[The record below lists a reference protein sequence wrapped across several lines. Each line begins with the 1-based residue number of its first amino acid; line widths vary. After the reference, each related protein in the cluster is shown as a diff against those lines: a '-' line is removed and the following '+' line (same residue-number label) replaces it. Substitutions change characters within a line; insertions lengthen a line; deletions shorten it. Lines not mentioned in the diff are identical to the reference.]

1 MVFVVAG
8 KTLGHM
14 KKKKKKKRSMGVAT
28 PGGLGGSTGAWQL
41 IHPTRTYLYLL
52 DSQSGCRCTER
63 LRLIMCGNV
72 GVQAPIESNMR
83 QPMDRSKPP
92 LVHSFVCRA
101 TIPRLLS
108 WGSNGIDTYVDISIA
123 LPKAKKFKVH
133 RLRTSPVA
141 SYTFPH
147 FCVTIAIAIS
157 LEYGCLSVASR
168 EVLRY
173 PAKLWFSF

>member
-1 MVFVVAG
+1 
-8 KTLGHM
+8 
-14 KKKKKKKRSMGVAT
+14 MGVAT

-123 LPKAKKFKVH
+123 LPKAKIQSSSTPDLSCCILHFPSLLCHYSHCYQPRIWVPICRLQGGPPLPSKVMI
-133 RLRTSPVA
+133 LFLNNKQPTM
-141 SYTFPH
+141 
-147 FCVTIAIAIS
+147 S
-157 LEYGCLSVASR
+157 LI
-168 EVLRY
+168 
-173 PAKLWFSF
+173 